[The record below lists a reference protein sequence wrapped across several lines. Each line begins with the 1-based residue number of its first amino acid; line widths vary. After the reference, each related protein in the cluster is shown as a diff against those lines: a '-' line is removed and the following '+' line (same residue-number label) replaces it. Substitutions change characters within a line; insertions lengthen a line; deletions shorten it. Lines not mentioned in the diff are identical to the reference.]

1 MKKTNLFANVT
12 LDNIL
17 LFLFTTILLINSYQI
32 DKVYKIYEIYE
43 RGEQA
48 RISVE
53 AARVVN
59 DSITNDTVK
68 IMKKQQCQGWN
79 R

>member
-1 MKKTNLFANVT
+1 MKKTNLFVTVT
-12 LDNIL
+12 L
-17 LFLFTTILLINSYQI
+17 LFINVVLLIGNYKLHKALS
-32 DKVYKIYEIYE
+32 VYK

-53 AARVVN
+53 AAREVN
-59 DSITNDTVK
+59 KQDTVK
-68 IMKKQQCQGWN
+68 IMKLQGREWN

>member
-1 MKKTNLFANVT
+1 MKKINLFANVT

-32 DKVYKIYEIYE
+32 DKVYKLYK

-48 RISVE
+48 RISVD
-53 AARVVN
+53 AAREVN
-59 DSITNDTVK
+59 KQDTVK
-68 IMKKQQCQGWN
+68 IMKLQCKGWN
-79 R
+79 K

>member
-17 LFLFTTILLINSYQI
+17 LLLFTVILMINSYQI
-32 DKVYKIYEIYE
+32 DKLYKIYK

-53 AARVVN
+53 AAKEVN
-59 DSITNDTVK
+59 DSTNDTVK
-68 IMKKQQCQGWN
+68 IMNLQQCQGWN
-79 R
+79 K

>member
-1 MKKTNLFANVT
+1 MKKTNLFVTVT
-12 LDNIL
+12 LIIINAV
-17 LFLFTTILLINSYQI
+17 LLICNYKLHKTLS
-32 DKVYKIYEIYE
+32 VYK

-53 AARVVN
+53 AAKEVN
-59 DSITNDTVK
+59 DSTTNDTVK
-68 IMKKQQCQGWN
+68 IMKKQQGREWN

>member
-1 MKKTNLFANVT
+1 MKKINLFANVT

-32 DKVYKIYEIYE
+32 DKVYKIYK

-53 AARVVN
+53 AAKEVN
-59 DSITNDTVK
+59 KQDTVK

-79 R
+79 K

>member
-1 MKKTNLFANVT
+1 MKKINLFANVT

-17 LFLFTTILLINSYQI
+17 LFLFTVILMINCYQI
-32 DKVYKIYEIYE
+32 DKVYKIYK

-48 RISVE
+48 RISVN
-53 AARVVN
+53 AAREVN
-59 DSITNDTVK
+59 KQDTVK

>member
-1 MKKTNLFANVT
+1 MKKTNLFAFVT

-32 DKVYKIYEIYE
+32 DKVYKIYK

-53 AARVVN
+53 AAKEVN
-59 DSITNDTVK
+59 KQDTVK

-79 R
+79 K

>member
-1 MKKTNLFANVT
+1 MKKINLFANVT

-17 LFLFTTILLINSYQI
+17 LFLFTVILMINCYQI
-32 DKVYKIYEIYE
+32 DKVYKIYK

-53 AARVVN
+53 AAKQVN
-59 DSITNDTVK
+59 KQDTVK
-68 IMKKQQCQGWN
+68 IMKLQGREWN
-79 R
+79 K

>member
-1 MKKTNLFANVT
+1 MKKTNLFVTVT
-12 LDNIL
+12 L
-17 LFLFTTILLINSYQI
+17 LFINAVLLICN
-32 DKVYKIYEIYE
+32 YKLHKTLSVYE

-53 AARVVN
+53 AAREVN
-59 DSITNDTVK
+59 KQDTVK

>member
-32 DKVYKIYEIYE
+32 DKVYKIYK

-53 AARVVN
+53 AAREVN
-59 DSITNDTVK
+59 DSTNDTVK

-79 R
+79 K

>member
-1 MKKTNLFANVT
+1 MKKINLFANVT

-32 DKVYKIYEIYE
+32 DKVYKIYQ

-53 AARVVN
+53 AAKEVN
-59 DSITNDTVK
+59 KQDTVK
-68 IMKKQQCQGWN
+68 IMKLQGREWN

>member
-17 LFLFTTILLINSYQI
+17 LFLFTVILMINSYQI
-32 DKVYKIYEIYE
+32 DKVYKIYK

>member
-17 LFLFTTILLINSYQI
+17 LFLFTVILMINCYQI
-32 DKVYKIYEIYE
+32 DKVYKIYE

-53 AARVVN
+53 AAKQVN
-59 DSITNDTVK
+59 KQDTVK

>member
-32 DKVYKIYEIYE
+32 DKVYKIYK

-53 AARVVN
+53 AAKQVN
-59 DSITNDTVK
+59 KQDTVK

-79 R
+79 K

>member
-17 LFLFTTILLINSYQI
+17 LFLFTVILMINSYQI
-32 DKVYKIYEIYE
+32 DKVYKIYK

-53 AARVVN
+53 AAREVN
-59 DSITNDTVK
+59 KQDTVK

-79 R
+79 K

>member
-1 MKKTNLFANVT
+1 MKKTNLFAFVT

-32 DKVYKIYEIYE
+32 DKVYKIYK

-53 AARVVN
+53 AAKEVN
-59 DSITNDTVK
+59 DSTTNDTVK
-68 IMKKQQCQGWN
+68 IMKLQGREWN

>member
-1 MKKTNLFANVT
+1 MKKTNLFVNVT

-17 LFLFTTILLINSYQI
+17 LFLFTVILMINSYQI
-32 DKVYKIYEIYE
+32 DKVYKIYK

-53 AARVVN
+53 AAREVN
-59 DSITNDTVK
+59 KQDTVK

-79 R
+79 K

>member
-1 MKKTNLFANVT
+1 MKKTNLFAFVT

-32 DKVYKIYEIYE
+32 DKLHEIYK

-53 AARVVN
+53 AAKEVN
-59 DSITNDTVK
+59 KQDT
-68 IMKKQQCQGWN
+68 
-79 R
+79 RRH

>member
-17 LFLFTTILLINSYQI
+17 LFLFTVILMINSYQI
-32 DKVYKIYEIYE
+32 DKVYKIYK

-53 AARVVN
+53 AAREVN
-59 DSITNDTVK
+59 KQDTVK
-68 IMKKQQCQGWN
+68 IMKKQQCQGISIP
-79 R
+79 

>member
-1 MKKTNLFANVT
+1 MKKTNLFAFVT

-32 DKVYKIYEIYE
+32 DKLHEIYK

-53 AARVVN
+53 AAKEVN
-59 DSITNDTVK
+59 KQDTVK

>member
-17 LFLFTTILLINSYQI
+17 LLLFTVILMINSYQI
-32 DKVYKIYEIYE
+32 DKVYKIYK

-53 AARVVN
+53 AAREVN
-59 DSITNDTVK
+59 DSTNDTVK
-68 IMKKQQCQGWN
+68 IMNLQGQEWN
-79 R
+79 K

>member
-17 LFLFTTILLINSYQI
+17 LFLFTVILMINSYQI
-32 DKVYKIYEIYE
+32 DKVYKIYK

-53 AARVVN
+53 AAKEVN
-59 DSITNDTVK
+59 KQDTVK

>member
-17 LFLFTTILLINSYQI
+17 LLLFTVILMINSYQI
-32 DKVYKIYEIYE
+32 DKLYKIYK

-53 AARVVN
+53 AAREVN
-59 DSITNDTVK
+59 DSTNDTVK
-68 IMKKQQCQGWN
+68 IMNLQQCQGWN
-79 R
+79 K

>member
-1 MKKTNLFANVT
+1 MKKINLFANVT

-17 LFLFTTILLINSYQI
+17 LFLFTVILMINSYQI
-32 DKVYKIYEIYE
+32 DKVYKIYK

-79 R
+79 K

>member
-1 MKKTNLFANVT
+1 MKKTNLFVTVT
-12 LDNIL
+12 L
-17 LFLFTTILLINSYQI
+17 LFINVVLLISN
-32 DKVYKIYEIYE
+32 YKIHKTLSVYE

-53 AARVVN
+53 AAKQVN
-59 DSITNDTVK
+59 KQDTVK

>member
-1 MKKTNLFANVT
+1 MKKTYLFVTVT
-12 LDNIL
+12 L
-17 LFLFTTILLINSYQI
+17 LFINVVLLIGNYKLHKSLS
-32 DKVYKIYEIYE
+32 VYK

-53 AARVVN
+53 SAREVN
-59 DSITNDTVK
+59 DSTNDTVK
-68 IMKKQQCQGWN
+68 IMKLQGQGWN

>member
-32 DKVYKIYEIYE
+32 DKVYKIYE

-53 AARVVN
+53 AAREVN
-59 DSITNDTVK
+59 KQDTVK

-79 R
+79 K

>member
-32 DKVYKIYEIYE
+32 DKVYKIYK

-68 IMKKQQCQGWN
+68 IMKKQCQGWN
-79 R
+79 K

>member
-1 MKKTNLFANVT
+1 MKKINLFANVT

-32 DKVYKIYEIYE
+32 DKVYKIYE

-53 AARVVN
+53 AAKQVN
-59 DSITNDTVK
+59 KQDTVK

-79 R
+79 K